1 MSSQL
6 GLATPSRVIA
16 RSLLAL
22 AFTASVGALAPTEA
36 IARDRDRDGLS
47 NRFERKRSHTKVRKA
62 DTDRDG
68 LKDGAEIKRY
78 KTSPH
83 RRDTDRDGL
92 RDGPEVKRYKT
103 SPRRRD
109 TDGDGL
115 SDGAE
120 VKRYKTSP
128 LKRDTD
134 GDGIS
139 DRDEVRRR
147 RAPKPPSSPTCSSVV
162 ASLSGV
168 QSAVAAA
175 APGAVVCLAEGSYGR
190 LSLSASKAGAVV
202 VRAEHA
208 GRASIA
214 GASLSGRWL
223 TLARFN
229 VTSEVVVE
237 RGAEH
242 MSVEFNRI
250 SGGDFGVNAGPSDD
264 VYISD
269 TRIVGNSFQGNFN
282 GDALRV
288 NRYHDGDG
296 DGVGILIEGNEIT
309 GVRESGDHN
318 DCLQSVWGGDHL
330 VFRRNYLHDN
340 RCQGFFIK
348 DHPQQIDRVV
358 FDNNLI
364 VRNDAAC
371 DPSYPGCGQPVA
383 HSFSFVASYTANRN
397 TVWSP
402 GGGLY
407 AIRGASGASNG
418 IGLTNN
424 VIHRPWSDTAQPF
437 ASGYSAVNNLRCSS
451 DNGTFPKAGFEANC
465 SPAFTDPG
473 SDDYRIVGSSR
484 GVDWRPAD
492 QHYGP

>member
-1 MSSQL
+1 MPSQL
-6 GLATPSRVIA
+6 GLATPKNVIA
-16 RSLLAL
+16 RSLLVL
-22 AFTASVGALAPTEA
+22 AFAAFVGALAPTEA
-36 IARDRDRDGLS
+36 VARDRDRDGLS
-47 NRFERKRSHTKVRKA
+47 NRFERKRSHTKVRRA

-68 LKDGAEIKRY
+68 LKDGAEVKRY

-92 RDGPEVKRYKT
+92 RDGREVKRYKT

-147 RAPKPPSSPTCSSVV
+147 EAPQAPSSPACSLVV
-162 ASLSGV
+162 SSLSRV
-168 QSAVAAA
+168 QSAVAGAG
-175 APGAVVCLAEGSYGR
+175 PGAVVCLADGSYGR

-202 VRAEHA
+202 VRAEHP
-208 GRASIA
+208 GQASIA

-229 VTSEVVVE
+229 ITSEVVVE

-242 MSVEFNRI
+242 MSVEYNRI
-250 SGGDFGVNAGPSDD
+250 SGGDLGINAGPTDD
-264 VYISD
+264 VSISD
-269 TRIVGNSFQGNFN
+269 TRIVGNKLQGNFN

-309 GVRESGDHN
+309 GVRESGAHN

-348 DHPQQIDRVV
+348 DHPQQVKGVV

-364 VRNDAAC
+364 VRNDAPC
-371 DPSYPGCGQPVA
+371 DPPDLGCGQPVA
-383 HSFSFVASYTANRN
+383 HSFSFVAGYTANRN

-407 AIRGASGASNG
+407 AIRDTSGSSSGLA
-418 IGLTNN
+418 LTNN

-437 ASGYSAVNNLRCSS
+437 ASGYSAANNLRCSS

-465 SPAFTDPG
+465 SPAFNDPG
-473 SDDYRIVGSSR
+473 SDDYRILGSSR